1 MAENKIEIKL
11 ITEYRTFL
19 LGKIDNLKESLTNI
33 ASSFGDDL
41 TSSIEEFSCKI
52 NGKLKTIDERFTK
65 NSDELEALKAELLSK
80 KFDESN
86 FNNVSMIRT
95 LDKTIKE
102 RDLKIKELESRIR
115 YLEGNSTNANVV
127 AKKEQEPV
135 VAAPIKQK
143 KEAVAV
149 HEAVAIDGKE
159 SVPITEPELKV
170 VNEDKFKDAPR
181 VQDADGDIVIA
192 VSAKKSRSK
201 KKTET
206 ANPAAEVA
214 NVETEPI
221 VEEKPKKVV
230 RKIKKA
236 SKIEKEEDEVK
247 PVPEPVREQDPDIVD
262 DAVDAAEEQRLADEE
277 ALRLAEEEAKEA
289 ERLAEEQRLAEEESL
304 EAERLVEEQRLEEEH
319 AAKAAAAEQEKKKNT
334 EFVKK
339 PIIAKKDSKD
349 SKESSTSTKKITAKT
364 TVKSAAA
371 PPAPATAPISKPK
384 ETSNVKNDYPDK
396 LPELEDLDVITVDGN
411 DYYCDKNNQGV
422 YQMVNGDDIGAFLG
436 YFTQDGAIAPVES
449 T

>member
-52 NGKLKTIDERFTK
+52 NGKLKTIDERFAK

-159 SVPITEPELKV
+159 SVPITEPELDV

-206 ANPAAEVA
+206 ANPAAEAA

-221 VEEKPKKVV
+221 LEEKPKKVV

-262 DAVDAAEEQRLADEE
+262 DAVDAAEEQ
-277 ALRLAEEEAKEA
+277 RLAEEEAKEA

-349 SKESSTSTKKITAKT
+349 SKESSTSTKKITAKI

-371 PPAPATAPISKPK
+371 PPAPATAPAPVSKPK
-384 ETSNVKNDYPDK
+384 ETSNVKKDYPDK

-436 YFTQDGAIAPVES
+436 YVTQDGAIAPVES